1 MCLRPSVWPGHW
13 SSLITQ
19 WPRHHHHTDRGH
31 YRCRDKTTTS
41 STQHSLGQVLNW
53 SAGSLV
59 IIWDSGSVK
68 KPCISMSPINHLYYG
83 SAEYQKT
90 HQIARYMWPG
100 NMPGGMWYQQSEG
113 RCDEGGMVLAAS
125 GMGVACWPSFLA
137 LIGHTSGDSGRWL
150 ARDSPPMRA
159 EKQWHWPWPGYL
171 GWWGT
176 QWGLLTCYA
185 IYHNYN
191 TTTQIRAYRK
201 IILKKPQEQQV
212 CLFQVKKHL
221 TFWLEDQATLSVF
234 IANQCMIGGHFCWF
248 YDRR

>member
-1 MCLRPSVWPGHW
+1 MYFNVANK
-13 SSLITQ
+13 SSLLRLCRISEDTSNCKLHVA
-19 WPRHHHHTDRGH
+19 WEYAGWDVISAVRGEMWWG
-31 YRCRDKTTTS
+31 RN
-41 STQHSLGQVLNW
+41 GV
-53 SAGSLV
+53 GSL
-59 IIWDSGSVK
+59 WW
-68 KPCISMSPINHLYYG
+68 
-83 SAEYQKT
+83 A
-90 HQIARYMWPG
+90 
-100 NMPGGMWYQQSEG
+100 
-113 RCDEGGMVLAAS
+113 VLASNLEWELLADHHS
-125 GMGVACWPSFLA
+125 WP